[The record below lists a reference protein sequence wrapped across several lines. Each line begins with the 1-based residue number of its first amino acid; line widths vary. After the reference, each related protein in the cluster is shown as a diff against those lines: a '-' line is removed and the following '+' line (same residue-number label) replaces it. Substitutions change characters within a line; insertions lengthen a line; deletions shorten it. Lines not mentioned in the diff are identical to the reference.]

1 MLVGKADDVDAVY
14 DRPAPRPSCEDD
26 RVGPEV
32 GATAVGVH
40 VVVAGDEHDR
50 PRCHRLDALADEGPL
65 ADRVARAVEEIARDR
80 DRVDAVLLR
89 GGEHRLERVA
99 ALGAIR
105 AQVDVG
111 GLQPA
116 DARHRASTYHRHQR
130 SAIRSGSASPHTVGL
145 KSTSRRL

>member
-65 ADRVARAVEEIARDR
+65 ADRVARAVEE
-80 DRVDAVLLR
+80 LLR

-116 DARHRASTYHRHQR
+116 DARQRASTYHRHQR